1 MAFSP
6 FKSLRQKR
14 KRNTMSRLSEQIVQE
29 TAQAFLYHRY
39 RKKARRG
46 KIFSKL
52 EVRTRKK
59 YGGKRADGLLAFNHY
74 IFGPYAVSMEAK
86 SFKTLAAMK
95 PRRDDWLLI
104 WNSFK
109 MGLTCCIL
117 SGMFFAFYRLDD
129 GFMQILLPVNTL
141 VCTALIYGFFSSG
154 SYKHKTVNVIRQI
167 AQYPANERW
176 LAFSR
181 DSLKALSKTQLKKL
195 DKICKYKGIG
205 IIVVSRKNRAEVY
218 RSASMRWKWFGDFI
232 KYYSSEKKIRQT
244 ID

>member
-1 MAFSP
+1 MA
-6 FKSLRQKR
+6 
-14 KRNTMSRLSEQIVQE
+14 NLSEKVVQE
-29 TAQAFLYHRY
+29 TAQALLYHRY
-39 RKKARRG
+39 RKKARKG

-52 EVRTRKK
+52 EARTRQK

-95 PRRDDWLLI
+95 PIRDDYLLL

-109 MGLTCCIL
+109 AGLFCCIL
-117 SGMFFAFYRLDD
+117 SGMFFALYRLGD

-141 VCTALIYGFFSSG
+141 ACSALIYGFFTAK
-154 SYKHKTVNVIRQI
+154 SYRHKTVNVIKQL

-176 LAFSR
+176 LAFSK
-181 DSLKALSKTQLKKL
+181 DSLKALSKEQLKKL

-205 IIVVSRKNRAEVY
+205 IIVVTKKNNAEIY

-232 KYYSSEKKIRQT
+232 KYYSSEKRIRKA

>member
-1 MAFSP
+1 
-6 FKSLRQKR
+6 
-14 KRNTMSRLSEQIVQE
+14 MSNLSERIVQE

-39 RKKARRG
+39 RKKARKG
-46 KIFSKL
+46 KVFSKM
-52 EVRTRKK
+52 EARTRRE

-86 SFKTLAAMK
+86 SFKTLSAMK
-95 PRRDDWLLI
+95 PVRSDNLLI

-109 MGLTCCIL
+109 AGLKCCIL
-117 SGMFFAFYRLDD
+117 SGMFFAFYRLND

-141 VCTALIYGFFSSG
+141 FCTALIYGFFTID
-154 SYKHKTVNVIRQI
+154 SYRHKTANVIKQL

-176 LAFSR
+176 LAFSK
-181 DSLKALSKTQLKKL
+181 DSLQMLSKDKRRKL
-195 DKICKYKGIG
+195 DKLCKQKGIG
-205 IIVVSRKNRAEVY
+205 IVVVTKSGRAEMH

-232 KYYSSEKKIRQT
+232 KYYSSEKRIRKV